1 MGAITK
7 ASEELAAQPTAAQL
21 TPQQAIKQSLNAYRP
36 VIAKLLTGT
45 GITEETFVAQIA
57 NACRSVPELWR
68 CEPESVLGA
77 ALKCAQLGLAP
88 NDARNLAWILPYG
101 GKAQF
106 QLGYGGV
113 MELARRAVPGLRF
126 DGRAVYP
133 NDEFDLD
140 YGRAEPLTHRP
151 AVVRGMDRGGDA
163 YCWYVRATFPDGSLQ
178 IHALDREG
186 VEYHRGFSKQKNG
199 KMWSESF
206 DAAALKSVV
215 TDMKRWLPSSAQLV
229 AGFASDDQV
238 VDVRT
243 MDDGEIIEATY
254 EPTAAEDAA

>member
-1 MGAITK
+1 MGSISTAIDTRD
-7 ASEELAAQPTAAQL
+7 AAPAKVS
-21 TPQQAIKQSLNAYRP
+21 PQQAIRQRLDGYRP

-68 CEPESVLGA
+68 CDPDTVLGA

-88 NDARNLAWILPYG
+88 NDSRNLAWILPYAN
-101 GKAQF
+101 KAQF

-126 DGRAVYP
+126 DGRPVYP

-140 YGRAEPLTHRP
+140 FGKAEPLMHRP
-151 AVVRGMDRGGDA
+151 AVVRRLERGGDA
-163 YCWYVRATFPDGSLQ
+163 YAWYVRATFPDGSLQ
-178 IHALDREG
+178 IHVLDREG
-186 VEYHRGFSKQKNG
+186 VEYHRNFSKQKNG
-199 KMWSESF
+199 KMWTDSY

-229 AGFASDDQV
+229 AAFASDETVIDPNE
-238 VDVRT
+238 VDV
-243 MDDGEIIEATY
+243 EPIEATY
-254 EPTAAEDAA
+254 EPADEPTVDAA